1 MVPVQSPLATGP
13 NFNSLIDVLL
23 MKKYSWGPEGGAPT
37 IEDVPAEEMEKATAM
52 HKALVEAAAEHDET
66 LMEKFFEQDSLTED
80 EMREGIRKGLASRGM
95 FPVFCVCAGKDM
107 GVRRL
112 MEFLGNV
119 VPFVDEMPPVHNTR
133 GEVVKPDMKNI
144 FKLTALAVFLC
155 CLVSCDDDEPI
166 IPTLEVTPANL
177 NGTWELS
184 EWNGAPLAEGTYCY
198 ITFNRKE
205 QTFEMYQKFDSMY
218 ARYITGSFSIK
229 NDPYLGAVISGEYD
243 FGNGEWNNKYI
254 VTDLLE
260 SGSMIWT
267 AKDNENDVNKYIR
280 CEKVPENIIAE
291 AKVDKGE

>member
-1 MVPVQSPLATGP
+1 
-13 NFNSLIDVLL
+13 
-23 MKKYSWGPEGGAPT
+23 
-37 IEDVPAEEMEKATAM
+37 
-52 HKALVEAAAEHDET
+52 
-66 LMEKFFEQDSLTED
+66 
-80 EMREGIRKGLASRGM
+80 
-95 FPVFCVCAGKDM
+95 
-107 GVRRL
+107 
-112 MEFLGNV
+112 
-119 VPFVDEMPPVHNTR
+119 
-133 GEVVKPDMKNI
+133 MKNI

-155 CLVSCDDDEPI
+155 CLISCDDDEPI

-184 EWNGAPLAEGTYCY
+184 EWNGTPLAEGTYC
-198 ITFNRKE
+198 
-205 QTFEMYQKFDSMY
+205 
-218 ARYITGSFSIK
+218 YITGSFSIK